1 MNLPPGDGVLDGRLS
16 RRSALQYFAALG
28 AAAVTASACGDDSR
42 GPNRPFVGVQI
53 HPFSFY
59 DEGPE
64 QVLDLL
70 QETAGVNAL
79 LIYSHLYAAD
89 QSVPKEVLAHDHPGF
104 TPVEPKQR
112 RYRRVWAQHSA
123 EAFRG
128 LKLQHPVSESNVEFA
143 GKDLFGELAPLCEE
157 RGVRLMGRI
166 LEPRG
171 TSYHNVISNF
181 SDVLSVDLEGRPGNN
196 ACWNNPDYR
205 AFWQATV
212 ADTFQNN
219 PLSGFMLGAERT
231 GPLYRLITRGESPW
245 CFCGHC
251 RQRMQDKHV
260 DEKRLREGYA
270 ELSRWILSMRE
281 RTKRPVDGALVT
293 FLRLLMRHP
302 EVLVWEREFAL
313 SLEEAL
319 GQLVQSIKGVRQD
332 ALVGRHIDHQQTSW
346 DIFYRA
352 AVSYADMAATMDF
365 LKPVVYHDIAAPRI
379 REWMIEEF
387 SKSILAD
394 LSGRQSLEL
403 FYAVFGLD
411 PNKEPALEA
420 MMHAGFS
427 PDYVFRETQRCVTGV
442 DGRAAVYPGIGFNIP
457 FHQKNAPPRLHPSD
471 PAVLADAT
479 RSAFRAGAQGII
491 VCREYQE
498 MQVSN
503 LRAIGEVVRS
513 LAHATKLGG
522 QEAAEL
528 LQR

>member
-1 MNLPPGDGVLDGRLS
+1 MNARRYTNSPRNGRFLEGPVS
-16 RRSALQYFAALG
+16 RRTALQTLTALG
-28 AAAVTASACGDDSR
+28 TTAMTASAFGDNSQK
-42 GPNRPFVGVQI
+42 PTQPFIGLQI

-64 QVLDLL
+64 RVLDLL

-123 EAFRG
+123 DAFRG
-128 LKLQHPVSESNVEFA
+128 QRLQHPASERNVEYA
-143 GKDLFGELAPLCEE
+143 GKDLFAELAPLCEK
-157 RGVRLMGRI
+157 RGMRLMGRI

-171 TSYHNVISNF
+171 TSYNNVITNF

-205 AFWQATV
+205 AFWQTTV
-212 ADTFQNN
+212 ADTFRNN

-231 GPLYRLITRGESPW
+231 GPLYRLITKGESPW
-245 CFCGHC
+245 CFCSHC
-251 RQRMQDKHV
+251 CQRMQDKHV
-260 DEKRLREGYA
+260 DETRLREGYA

-281 RTKRPVDGALVT
+281 LSKRPVDGALVT

-302 EVLVWEREFAL
+302 EFLVWEREFAL

-319 GQLVQSIKGVRQD
+319 GELVQSIKVVRPE

-394 LSGRQSLEL
+394 LSEPQSLEL
-403 FYAVFGLD
+403 FYTVFGLD
-411 PNKEPALEA
+411 PKKEPALEA
-420 MMHAGFS
+420 MMSGGFS

-442 DGRAAVYPGIGFNIP
+442 DGRAAIYPGIGFNIP

-471 PAVLADAT
+471 PAILADAT
-479 RSAFRAGAQGII
+479 RIAFQAGAQGII

-498 MQVSN
+498 MQVPN
-503 LRAIGEVVRS
+503 LRAIGKVVRS
-513 LAHATKLGG
+513 L
-522 QEAAEL
+522 
-528 LQR
+528 